1 MDFSFLSLTLAFLI
15 QFLTVLFK
23 LTKINARLVHKTIS
37 YLMEILNASDLL
49 VTLLI
54 VINVPTMDLMLMHVQ
69 FANQD
74 LHFKDQSV

>member
-1 MDFSFLSLTLAFLI
+1 
-15 QFLTVLFK
+15 
-23 LTKINARLVHKTIS
+23 
-37 YLMEILNASDLL
+37 MEILNASDLL
-49 VTLLI
+49 VMLLI